1 MITTICTYS
10 ATLSQCNILYL
21 DFSFSELELISK
33 PHTCTYKILKH
44 DPCSH
49 YKHAAAFR
57 LHNII
62 A

>member
-1 MITTICTYS
+1 MIIISGRYF
-10 ATLSQCNILYL
+10 AIQSQCNILYL
-21 DFSFSELELISK
+21 DFSFLERESILK

-49 YKHAAAFR
+49 YKHAAAYR
-57 LHNII
+57 LHNIT